1 MRLINMVAQSD
12 NLEKP
17 VTSATPRRIFFK
29 VALLASALVFCFA
42 LADILW
48 QYRWY
53 FPADF
58 QNAGFLR
65 GRQSFFHGAYRI
77 AFYGHIVCGPMVMLV
92 ALFLL
97 WSGRRGMT
105 SGLHRRLG
113 KIQFLAVVV
122 VLGPTGLWMATRAYT
137 GIVAGVGF
145 GILSL
150 LTMAATVKAVL
161 HIRKQQIALHQL
173 WASRLV
179 VLLLS
184 PIALRIITRVG
195 VAIGFD
201 ARGAYQFS
209 AWASWLAPLIAFEL
223 WVRYKSLRESNN
235 ATVHPLDKPIS
246 QQKVES
252 AL

>member
-1 MRLINMVAQSD
+1 MVAPSE
-12 NLEKP
+12 NLE
-17 VTSATPRRIFFK
+17 TPITRAIPRQRIFS
-29 VALLASALVFCFA
+29 LLVGLAATSIFCVA

-77 AFYGHIVCGPMVMLV
+77 AFYGHIVCGPIVIVV

-105 SGLHRRLG
+105 SGFHRRLG
-113 KIQFLAVVV
+113 KIQFLAVLI
-122 VLGPTGLWMATRAYT
+122 VLGPTGLWMATRAHT

-145 GILSL
+145 GILSI
-150 LTMAATVKAVL
+150 LTMTAAVKAVL
-161 HIRKQQIALHQL
+161 HIRRRQIDQHQL
-173 WASRLV
+173 WATRLV
-179 VLLLS
+179 ILLLS

-195 VAIGFD
+195 IAIGF
-201 ARGAYQFS
+201 GAHGSYQFS
-209 AWASWLAPLIAFEL
+209 AWSSWLAPLIAFEL
-223 WVRYKSLRESNN
+223 WIRYKSLRARSGSPLR
-235 ATVHPLDKPIS
+235 PLDKPIS
-246 QQKVES
+246 PQKVES